1 MLLKE
6 SGEMYLETVYILLQE
21 RGAVRSVDVAKRMG
35 FSGASV
41 CRAMRI
47 LQDGGYLRQDKNK
60 RLLLTEAGEARARK
74 LYERHEL
81 LISFLTAIGVSE
93 AAASAD
99 ACKLEHYMSEETF
112 RAIRR
117 SCRKNNIAIYDMY
130 GLDAQLLHYQACITG
145 TPDLNSALKRCLPY
159 DIISFEVIG
168 TVFPET
174 AEEVKAPYDLFTGLI
189 PALRAKGKEIRFS
202 LRRSFSEEKQIR
214 ALKESGFL
222 PDERELIRRSG
233 EDLSFRTL
241 KESEP
246 GKKILYFGS
255 TMGNEFI
262 LPRYYGIDSILLEKY
277 GIYPTYHA
285 RLVYLM
291 MRRALAGDRTMLFAL
306 FSISSYDELVPQ
318 ILYTSSKVINV

>member
-60 RLLLTEAGEARARK
+60 RLLLTEAGEARARE

-117 SCRKNNIAIYDMY
+117 QME
-130 GLDAQLLHYQACITG
+130 
-145 TPDLNSALKRCLPY
+145 ALKKN
-159 DIISFEVIG
+159 G
-168 TVFPET
+168 
-174 AEEVKAPYDLFTGLI
+174 AAG
-189 PALRAKGKEIRFS
+189 AA
-202 LRRSFSEEKQIR
+202 
-214 ALKESGFL
+214 
-222 PDERELIRRSG
+222 
-233 EDLSFRTL
+233 DLSR
-241 KESEP
+241 
-246 GKKILYFGS
+246 
-255 TMGNEFI
+255 
-262 LPRYYGIDSILLEKY
+262 
-277 GIYPTYHA
+277 
-285 RLVYLM
+285 
-291 MRRALAGDRTMLFAL
+291 
-306 FSISSYDELVPQ
+306 
-318 ILYTSSKVINV
+318 